1 MTVKLSQDDGKTWPF
16 SRLVY
21 GGFSSYSD
29 MTVLPDGKVG
39 LLFERDSFT
48 RVTLVPI
55 SLEWLMEEDAGE

>member
-1 MTVKLSQDDGKTWPF
+1 MPF

-29 MTVLPDGKVG
+29 MTILPDGKVG

-55 SLEWLMEEDAGE
+55 SLEWLMEKDAGG